1 MNKNNSKEVIK
12 RMIKLVMI
20 GMIGGITGSIIY
32 HAIKVYII

>member
-32 HAIKVYII
+32 YTIKVYII